1 MRAPAL
7 KNLYGKR
14 VPLGD
19 GTLQIADERYI
30 RDSILKPRAQ
40 VAAGYE
46 AVMPSYEG
54 KVSEDELIKIVA
66 YVKSLGGEAEP
77 PQ

>member
-1 MRAPAL
+1 
-7 KNLYGKR
+7 
-14 VPLGD
+14 V
-19 GTLQIADERYI
+19 T
-30 RDSILKPRAQ
+30 
-40 VAAGYE
+40 AGYE

-66 YVKSLGGEAEP
+66 YVKSLGGETEP